1 MTPTTTTTTTTTVDV
16 PTMLH
21 KAAGTEHTRFALN
34 GAMIRSTDSGAM
46 AYVTDGRILATCPL
60 IGAAPAGEYI
70 VPVEAL
76 PRLKTQRGLRLTMD
90 GAEVSGALDK
100 GGADV
105 GLIDA
110 KFPPLADVLPAA
122 GDDGSSTA
130 GRVADDAPH
139 ITLGVDTL
147 KRLLDA
153 VTDTRGSKA
162 NADGKPPSVT
172 LILSANADGKHG
184 RKPVIVMGNG
194 GTGLIM
200 PVTNEEDAVMQ
211 YAMRRALIVANLSA

>member
-1 MTPTTTTTTTTTVDV
+1 MTPTTTTTTTTTVNM

-34 GAMIRSTDSGAM
+34 GAMIRSTDGGAM
-46 AYVTDGRILATCPL
+46 AYATDGRILAACPL
-60 IGAAPAGEYI
+60 IGAAPAGEYV
-70 VPVEAL
+70 VPADAL

-100 GGADV
+100 SGADV

-122 GDDGSSTA
+122 GDDGSVMS

-147 KRLLDA
+147 TRLLAA
-153 VTDTRGSKA
+153 VTDTRGSTA
-162 NADGKPPSVT
+162 NADGE
-172 LILSANADGKHG
+172 HG
-184 RKPVIVMGNG
+184 RKPAIVLGNG

-211 YAMRRALIVANLSA
+211 YAERRAAIVANLGA